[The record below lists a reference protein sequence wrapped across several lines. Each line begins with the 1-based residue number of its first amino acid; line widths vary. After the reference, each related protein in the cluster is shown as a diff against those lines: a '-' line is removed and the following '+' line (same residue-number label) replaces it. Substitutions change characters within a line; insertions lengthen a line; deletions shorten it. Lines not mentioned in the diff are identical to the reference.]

1 MCEQY
6 ITTVKHVY
14 LLLCR
19 YLSAV
24 KMKMTAMEEA
34 GQWKHEA
41 EYSIEKIW
49 NSIEKY
55 RTA

>member
-41 EYSIEKIW
+41 EYSIEK
-49 NSIEKY
+49 Y